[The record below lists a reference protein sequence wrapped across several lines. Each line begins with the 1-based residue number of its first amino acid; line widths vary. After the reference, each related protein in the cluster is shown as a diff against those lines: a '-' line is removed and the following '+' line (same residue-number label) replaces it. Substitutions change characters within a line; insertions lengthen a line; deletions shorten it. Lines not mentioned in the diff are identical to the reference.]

1 MSRRAINRS
10 DWTNF
15 VDAFSRRHDGWLI
28 SVAVEEGSAPR
39 KYVTHDAPLRGV
51 VAELEEDISSMMVF
65 TGDTTPHSTHFINH
79 ATRLEVEETRDGADA
94 GLTITDESGVRT
106 ILEFR
111 SPMRPELVDG
121 IAGGRACR
129 CA

>member
-10 DWTNF
+10 EWTNF

-28 SVAVEEGSAPR
+28 SVAVEERSTPR
-39 KYVTHDAPLRGV
+39 RYLTHDTPLRGV
-51 VAELEEDISSMMVF
+51 VAELDDDISSMMVF
-65 TGDTTPHSTHFINH
+65 TGDTTPHWTHFIEH
-79 ATRLEVEETRDGADA
+79 ATGLEVEENRDGADTA
-94 GLTITDESGVRT
+94 LRITDESGTRT

-121 IAGGRACR
+121 IA
-129 CA
+129 